1 VARLTRLCIAGL
13 PHHVLQCGVGGQP
26 VFRDEQDCVRY
37 MELLRAAAAAQ
48 GLAVHAYLLLPTAVH
63 LLATPASGQA
73 IGHAVQAIARR
84 YVREYN
90 LRHGRSGSVFEAR
103 YRAAVVQPDHHLLA
117 SMRYIEGRP
126 VALGLGE
133 DPAEYRW
140 SSFRHHAGLAVE
152 PFINDHPVY
161 WALGNTPFER
171 HAAYVRYTREQGLT
185 SEDVALERAVR
196 GGWAFGDVQFAQG
209 LGAQQRPAIPRA
221 PGRPRKTPDMPP
233 IKKP

>member
-1 VARLTRLCIAGL
+1 VQRGA
-13 PHHVLQCGVGGQP
+13 GGQP
-26 VFRDEQDCVRY
+26 VFRDEQDCTRY
-37 MELLRAAAAAQ
+37 LELLRAAAAAH
-48 GLAVHAYLLLPTAVH
+48 GLALHAYLLLPTEVH

-73 IGHAVQAIARR
+73 IGHAVQAVARR
-84 YVREYN
+84 YVPEHN
-90 LRHGRSGSVFEAR
+90 FRHGRSGSVFEAR

-117 SMRYIEGRP
+117 SMRYIETRP

-152 PFINDHPVY
+152 PFINDHRVY

-171 HAAYVRYTREQGLT
+171 HAAYVRYASEQGLT
-185 SEDVALERAVR
+185 SNEAALERAVH
-196 GGWAFGDVQFAQG
+196 GGWAFGDAHFAAG
-209 LGAQQRPAIPRA
+209 LGARRPATPRS
-221 PGRPRKTPDMPP
+221 PGRPRKISGMPP